1 MIVSPSNAQVKQIR
15 SLAADRKERRR
26 ERLFMLEGVRLVAD
40 ALASG
45 ADLTLALYAPDQIAA
60 HAEGQGLLAQLE
72 RHPRAH
78 PATQQALAAAADTV
92 HPQGV
97 VALARW
103 PQIAP
108 GEPGVVLVIDAL
120 QDPGNLGT
128 LLRSAEAVGVAQ
140 VLCSVGT
147 VDVYSPKV
155 VRAAMGAHFRLA
167 VEQDLGWEAVGERLA
182 LVDHVYAAEAGGG
195 MPYYAADWRQPS
207 ALILGSEAHGL
218 SEAAQSYA
226 TRQVAIPMR
235 GGAESLNAAV
245 AGSVILFEALRQRTR
260 GRT

>member
-1 MIVSPSNAQVKQIR
+1 MIASPSNAHVKQIR

-40 ALASG
+40 ALAAD
-45 ADLTLALYAPDQIAA
+45 ADLTLALFAPEQLGASAD
-60 HAEGQGLLAQLE
+60 GQALLALLE
-72 RHPRAH
+72 RHPRAYA
-78 PATQQALAAAADTV
+78 ATAPALAAAADTV

-103 PQIAP
+103 PQVAP
-108 GEPGVVLVIDAL
+108 AVPGVVLVLDAL

-140 VLCSVGT
+140 VLCTAGT
-147 VDVYSPKV
+147 VDVYGPKV

-167 VEQDLGWEAVGERLA
+167 VEQDIGWEAVGEQLA
-182 LVDHVYAAEAGGG
+182 AVDHVYAAEAGAS
-195 MPYYAADWRQPS
+195 MPYYAADWRQPC
-207 ALILGSEAHGL
+207 ALILGNEAHGL
-218 SEAAQSYA
+218 SEAAHA
-226 TRQVAIPMR
+226 HTTRQVGIPMR
-235 GGAESLNAAV
+235 GGAESLNVAV
-245 AGSVILFEALRQRTR
+245 AGSVILFEALRQRMR